1 MTANTLTNTRPEGS
15 IGASAPLYV
24 DLDGTLLHSDM
35 LFESALR
42 FVARHPWKC
51 LLLLLWA
58 LRGPAVLKT
67 RLAPYFDHDLAT
79 LPWNRPLLERLRRE
93 AAESGRVL
101 VLATATHEDLAR
113 RVAQHLGIFSAVLA
127 TTETN
132 NLKSGAKLA
141 AIQAHA
147 RGPFAYAGND
157 SADLPI
163 WKHAASAV
171 VVSRSRSLAE
181 QAQRLT
187 KVEVH
192 YEPEGVSAKVLLRA
206 LRVHQWSKNLLVFAP
221 LFAAHLWNSPDA
233 ALAATGM
240 FLAFSLCASAIY
252 LINDLIDL
260 PSDRSHPRKHT
271 RPMAAGRISIP
282 TALLLAPLL
291 LAAGVAI
298 AALLGPLPALVLAA
312 YIVTTTAYSF
322 VLKRIVLVDVITLAS
337 LYTVRVIGGAAA
349 IGVVASFW
357 ILALSMFLFLSLAL
371 IKRYSELHTL
381 AQSERLAASGR
392 DYTVGDRYVMLAL
405 GVGAGFSA
413 VMVMALFLNSPG
425 VAEMYPRPY
434 LLWGLCVTLLY
445 WIARMWVKASRGEM
459 HDDPLVYAAT
469 DRASLFMA
477 LLSALVVA
485 AASWPV

>member
-1 MTANTLTNTRPEGS
+1 MSAKTLTETLPAGP
-15 IGASAPLYV
+15 IGKLAPLYV
-24 DLDGTLLHSDM
+24 DLDGTLMHSDM

-42 FVARHPWKC
+42 FVAQHPWKS

-58 LRGPAVLKT
+58 LRGPAVLKA

-79 LPWNRPLLERLRRE
+79 LPWNRPLLEQLRRE
-93 AAESGRVL
+93 ASESGRVL
-101 VLATATHEDLAR
+101 VLATATHELIAQ

-127 TTETN
+127 TTDTN

-147 RGPFAYAGND
+147 GGPFAYAGND
-157 SADLPI
+157 TADLPI

-171 VVSRSRSLAE
+171 VVSRSRSITA
-181 QAQRLT
+181 QAQQLT
-187 KVEVH
+187 KIEAH
-192 YEPEGVSAKVLLRA
+192 YAPDGVSPRVLLRA

-221 LFAAHLWNSPDA
+221 LFAAHLWNSRDA
-233 ALAATGM
+233 ILAASGM

-252 LINDLIDL
+252 LINDLLDL
-260 PSDRSHPRKHT
+260 PSDRAHPRKHT
-271 RPMAAGRISIP
+271 RPMAAGRVSIP
-282 TALLLAPLL
+282 VALLLAPLL
-291 LAAGVAI
+291 LIAGGGIAVA
-298 AALLGPLPALVLAA
+298 LGWLPALVLAA
-312 YIVTTTAYSF
+312 YVVTTTAYSF

-381 AQSERLAASGR
+381 ALAERLAASGR
-392 DYTVGDRYVMLAL
+392 DYTVGDRNVMLAL
-405 GVGAGFSA
+405 GIGAGFSA

-434 LLWGLCVTLLY
+434 VLWGLCVTLLY

-477 LLSALVVA
+477 FLSAVVVA
-485 AASWPV
+485 VASWPV

>member
-1 MTANTLTNTRPEGS
+1 MTTNTRTDLRQTPSNSGL
-15 IGASAPLYV
+15 APLYV
-24 DLDGTLLHSDM
+24 DLDGTLMHSDM
-35 LFESALR
+35 LFECALR
-42 FVARHPWKC
+42 FIARHPWKS
-51 LLLLLWA
+51 LLLLPWA
-58 LRGPAVLKT
+58 LRGPAVLKAK
-67 RLAPYFDHDLAT
+67 LAPYFNHDLAT

-93 AAESGRVL
+93 ASDSGRVL
-101 VLATATHEDLAR
+101 VLATATNEQIAQ
-113 RVAQHLGIFSAVLA
+113 RVAAHLGIFSAVLA
-127 TTETN
+127 STETN

-147 RGPFAYAGND
+147 GGPFAYAGND

-171 VVSRSRSLAE
+171 VVSRSRALTR
-181 QAQRLT
+181 QARQLT
-187 KVEVH
+187 QVEAH
-192 YEPEGVSAKVLLRA
+192 FEPEGASARVLLRA

-221 LFAAHLWNSPDA
+221 LFAAHLWTSRDSV
-233 ALAATGM
+233 LAASAM

-252 LINDLIDL
+252 CINDLLDL
-260 PSDRSHPRKHT
+260 PSDRAHPRKHT
-271 RPMAAGRISIP
+271 RPIAAGRVSIP
-282 TALLLAPLL
+282 TALLLSPLL
-291 LAAGVAI
+291 LIAGVGI
-298 AALLGPLPALVLAA
+298 SVALGWLPALVLAA

-337 LYTVRVIGGAAA
+337 LYSVRVIGGAAA

-381 AQSERLAASGR
+381 ALTERHAASGR

-405 GVGAGFSA
+405 GVGSGFSS

-425 VAEMYPRPY
+425 VAELYPRPY
-434 LLWGLCVTLLY
+434 LLWGLCMTLLY

-477 LLSALVVA
+477 FLSAVVVA